1 MCEDKTYENLEQ
13 VPLRASTP
21 RPITNPFPGLCL
33 CIRSNGPGITIDI
46 FFVCQSWNLGFR
58 IFQTLCLH
66 YCIFHVTYPTPQFE
80 LHSQPI
86 FKTPLLTQFLMECL
100 EILYIVFYI
109 YYIGAPTTASSNS
122 IFLIFRFFMPSP
134 QGSTVI
140 GRLLYKLERVWYP
153 EKIHMYF
160 SV

>member
-1 MCEDKTYENLEQ
+1 MD
-13 VPLRASTP
+13 
-21 RPITNPFPGLCL
+21 
-33 CIRSNGPGITIDI
+33 
-46 FFVCQSWNLGFR
+46 
-58 IFQTLCLH
+58 

-86 FKTPLLTQFLMECL
+86 FKTPLLAQFLMECL

-140 GRLLYKLERVWYP
+140 ECFLYKP
-153 EKIHMYF
+153 
-160 SV
+160 

>member
-1 MCEDKTYENLEQ
+1 MKLNSPWSAVEHKHLTD
-13 VPLRASTP
+13 LR
-21 RPITNPFPGLCL
+21 L
-33 CIRSNGPGITIDI
+33 IR
-46 FFVCQSWNLGFR
+46 Q
-58 IFQTLCLH
+58 LH
-66 YCIFHVTYPTPQFE
+66 TSLFDNYCIFHVTYPTPQFE

-86 FKTPLLTQFLMECL
+86 FKTPLLAQFLMECL

-109 YYIGAPTTASSNS
+109 YYIGAPTTTSSNS